1 MQHLVDGV
9 WRKCTAKPGNCPY
22 MKEGAPHL
30 KAQEECNRFNDNVI
44 LKYNRIKNKLDYTI
58 NPEIQDGLVHVIVSM
73 EDEDDEIDAAEL
85 LTELSKYN
93 ATDIENMTN
102 DEIRDA
108 YWLAFQSDIYQ
119 DSSEVIMYRGQRDN
133 RRNPSF
139 LGPKD
144 EDDLTEYYADYF
156 NEVAAKWIEEG
167 RKAGKPEDKLGFW
180 TKEEEMGQVARY
192 MAETKSLPYLFSLNK
207 NDFFR
212 DRDVKEF
219 DFQAQRQ
226 RLEKLFNDVT
236 YSKRELQEYKEAF
249 SLIEKDY
256 EQKRK
261 EYDDRMRIVEEEE
274 REYLEWERQD
284 DLKAQQEIMEL
295 NKE

>member
-30 KAQEECNRFNDNVI
+30 HTQEECNRFNDNVI

-58 NPEIQDGLVHVIVSM
+58 NPEIQEGLIHIITSM
-73 EDEDDEIDAAEL
+73 NDEDDEIDVTEM
-85 LTELSKYN
+85 LTELSQYN
-93 ATDIENMTN
+93 VTDIENMTN
-102 DEIRDA
+102 DEIRNA
-108 YWLAFQSDIYQ
+108 YWLAYQSDIYQ

-133 RRNPSF
+133 GRNPSF

-144 EDDLTEYYADYF
+144 ENDTTTYYADYF
-156 NEVAAKWIEEG
+156 NEVADNWIEEG
-167 RKAGKPEDKLGFW
+167 KAAGKS
-180 TKEEEMGQVARY
+180 KEEIYNWNKEQEMNEVAKY
-192 MAETKSLPYLFSLNK
+192 IEATKSLPYLFSLNK
-207 NDFFR
+207 SDFFR
-212 DRDVKEF
+212 DRDMEEF

-236 YSKRELQEYKEAF
+236 YSKQELQEYKEAF

-256 EQKRK
+256 EEKRK
-261 EYDDRMRIVEEEE
+261 EYEDRLRIAEEEE
-274 REYLEWERQD
+274 REYLECKHA
-284 DLKAQQEIMEL
+284 LG
-295 NKE
+295 

>member
-30 KAQEECNRFNDNVI
+30 HTQEECNRFNDNVI

-58 NPEIQDGLVHVIVSM
+58 NPEIQEGLIHIITSM
-73 EDEDDEIDAAEL
+73 DDEDDEIDVTEM
-85 LTELSKYN
+85 LTELSQYN
-93 ATDIENMTN
+93 VTDIENMTN
-102 DEIRDA
+102 DEIRNA
-108 YWLAFQSDIYQ
+108 YWLAYQSDIYQ

-133 RRNPSF
+133 GRNPSF

-144 EDDLTEYYADYF
+144 EDDTTTYYADYF
-156 NEVAAKWIEEG
+156 NEVADNWIAEG
-167 RKAGKPEDKLGFW
+167 KAAGKS
-180 TKEEEMGQVARY
+180 KEEIYNWNKEQEMNEVAKY
-192 MAETKSLPYLFSLNK
+192 IEATKSLPYLFSLNK
-207 NDFFR
+207 SDFFR
-212 DRDVKEF
+212 DRDMEEF

-236 YSKRELQEYKEAF
+236 YSKQELQEYKEAF

-256 EQKRK
+256 EEKRK
-261 EYDDRMRIVEEEE
+261 EYEDRLRIAEEEE
-274 REYLEWERQD
+274 REYLEWEREQ
-284 DLKAQQEIMEL
+284 DLKSQQE
-295 NKE
+295 

>member
-1 MQHLVDGV
+1 
-9 WRKCTAKPGNCPY
+9 
-22 MKEGAPHL
+22 
-30 KAQEECNRFNDNVI
+30 
-44 LKYNRIKNKLDYTI
+44 
-58 NPEIQDGLVHVIVSM
+58 
-73 EDEDDEIDAAEL
+73 
-85 LTELSKYN
+85 
-93 ATDIENMTN
+93 
-102 DEIRDA
+102 
-108 YWLAFQSDIYQ
+108 
-119 DSSEVIMYRGQRDN
+119 MYRGQRDN

-167 RKAGKPEDKLGFW
+167 RAAGKPEDKLGFW
-180 TKEEEMGQVARY
+180 TKEEEMNQVARY

-207 NDFFR
+207 SDFFR
-212 DRDVKEF
+212 DRNVREF
-219 DFQAQRQ
+219 NFQAQRQ

>member
-30 KAQEECNRFNDNVI
+30 HTQEECNRFNDNVI

-58 NPEIQDGLVHVIVSM
+58 NPEIQEGLIHIITSM
-73 EDEDDEIDAAEL
+73 DDEDDEIDVTEM
-85 LTELSKYN
+85 LTELSQYN
-93 ATDIENMTN
+93 VTDIENMTN
-102 DEIRDA
+102 DEIRNA
-108 YWLAFQSDIYQ
+108 YWLAYQSDIYQ

-133 RRNPSF
+133 GRNPSF

-144 EDDLTEYYADYF
+144 ENDTTTYYADYF
-156 NEVAAKWIEEG
+156 NEVADNWIAEG
-167 RKAGKPEDKLGFW
+167 KAAGKS
-180 TKEEEMGQVARY
+180 KEEIYNWNKEQEMNEVAKY
-192 MAETKSLPYLFSLNK
+192 IEATKSLPYLFSLNK
-207 NDFFR
+207 SDFFR
-212 DRDVKEF
+212 DRDMEEF

-236 YSKRELQEYKEAF
+236 YSKQELQEYKEAF

-256 EQKRK
+256 EEKRK
-261 EYDDRMRIVEEEE
+261 EYEDRLRIAEEEE
-274 REYLEWERQD
+274 REYLEWERQ
-284 DLKAQQEIMEL
+284 QE
-295 NKE
+295 

>member
-30 KAQEECNRFNDNVI
+30 HTQEECNRFNDNVI

-58 NPEIQDGLVHVIVSM
+58 NPEIQEGLVHIITSM
-73 EDEDDEIDAAEL
+73 NDEDDEIDVTEM
-85 LTELSKYN
+85 LTELSQYN
-93 ATDIENMTN
+93 VTDIENMTN
-102 DEIRDA
+102 DEIRNA
-108 YWLAFQSDIYQ
+108 YWLAYQSDIYQ

-133 RRNPSF
+133 GRNPSF

-144 EDDLTEYYADYF
+144 ENDTTTYYADYF
-156 NEVAAKWIEEG
+156 NEVADNWIAEG
-167 RKAGKPEDKLGFW
+167 KAAGKS
-180 TKEEEMGQVARY
+180 KEEIYNWNKEQEMNEVAKY
-192 MAETKSLPYLFSLNK
+192 IEATKSLPYLFSLNK
-207 NDFFR
+207 SDFFR
-212 DRDVKEF
+212 DRDMEEF

-236 YSKRELQEYKEAF
+236 YSKQELQEYKEAF

-256 EQKRK
+256 EEKRK
-261 EYDDRMRIVEEEE
+261 EYEDRLRIAEEEE
-274 REYLEWERQD
+274 REYLEWERQ
-284 DLKAQQEIMEL
+284 QE
-295 NKE
+295 

>member
-30 KAQEECNRFNDNVI
+30 HTQEECNRFNDNVI

-58 NPEIQDGLVHVIVSM
+58 NPEIQEGLIHIITSM
-73 EDEDDEIDAAEL
+73 DDEDDEIDVTEM
-85 LTELSKYN
+85 LTELSQYN
-93 ATDIENMTN
+93 VTDIENMTN
-102 DEIRDA
+102 DEIRNA
-108 YWLAFQSDIYQ
+108 YWLAYQSDIYQ

-133 RRNPSF
+133 GRNPSF

-144 EDDLTEYYADYF
+144 ENDTTTYYADYF
-156 NEVAAKWIEEG
+156 NEVADNWIEEG
-167 RKAGKPEDKLGFW
+167 KAAGKS
-180 TKEEEMGQVARY
+180 KEEIYNWNKEQEMNEVAKY
-192 MAETKSLPYLFSLNK
+192 IEATKSLPYLFSLNK
-207 NDFFR
+207 SDFFR
-212 DRDVKEF
+212 DRDMEEF

-236 YSKRELQEYKEAF
+236 YSKQELQEYKEAF

-256 EQKRK
+256 EEKRK
-261 EYDDRMRIVEEEE
+261 EYEDRLRIAEEEE
-274 REYLEWERQD
+274 REYLEWERQ
-284 DLKAQQEIMEL
+284 QE
-295 NKE
+295 

>member
-30 KAQEECNRFNDNVI
+30 HTQEECNRFNDNVI

-58 NPEIQDGLVHVIVSM
+58 NPEIQEGLIHIITSM
-73 EDEDDEIDAAEL
+73 NDEDDEIDVTEM
-85 LTELSKYN
+85 LTELSQYN
-93 ATDIENMTN
+93 VTDIENMTN
-102 DEIRDA
+102 DEIRNA
-108 YWLAFQSDIYQ
+108 YWLAYQSDIYQ

-133 RRNPSF
+133 GRNPSF

-144 EDDLTEYYADYF
+144 ENDTTTYYADYF
-156 NEVAAKWIEEG
+156 NEVADNWIAEG
-167 RKAGKPEDKLGFW
+167 KAAGKS
-180 TKEEEMGQVARY
+180 KEEIYNWNKEQEMNEVAKY
-192 MAETKSLPYLFSLNK
+192 IEATKSLPYLFSLNK
-207 NDFFR
+207 SDFFR
-212 DRDVKEF
+212 DRDMEEF

-236 YSKRELQEYKEAF
+236 YSKQELQEYKEAF

-256 EQKRK
+256 EEKRK
-261 EYDDRMRIVEEEE
+261 EYEDRLRIAEEEE
-274 REYLEWERQD
+274 REYLEWERQ
-284 DLKAQQEIMEL
+284 QE
-295 NKE
+295 

>member
-30 KAQEECNRFNDNVI
+30 HTQEECNRFNDNVI

-58 NPEIQDGLVHVIVSM
+58 NPEIQEGLVHIITSM
-73 EDEDDEIDAAEL
+73 DDEDDEIDVTEM
-85 LTELSKYN
+85 LTELSQYN
-93 ATDIENMTN
+93 VTDIENMTN
-102 DEIRDA
+102 DEIRNA
-108 YWLAFQSDIYQ
+108 YWLAYQSDIYQ

-133 RRNPSF
+133 GRNPSF

-144 EDDLTEYYADYF
+144 ENDTTTYYADYF
-156 NEVAAKWIEEG
+156 NEVADNWIAEG
-167 RKAGKPEDKLGFW
+167 KAAGKS
-180 TKEEEMGQVARY
+180 KEEIYNWNKEQEMNEVAKY
-192 MAETKSLPYLFSLNK
+192 IEATKSLPYLFSLNK
-207 NDFFR
+207 SDFFR
-212 DRDVKEF
+212 DRYMEEF

-236 YSKRELQEYKEAF
+236 YSKQELQEYKEAF

-256 EQKRK
+256 EEKRK
-261 EYDDRMRIVEEEE
+261 EYEDRLRIAEEEE
-274 REYLEWERQD
+274 REYLEWERQ
-284 DLKAQQEIMEL
+284 QE
-295 NKE
+295 

>member
-30 KAQEECNRFNDNVI
+30 HTQEECNRFNDNVI

-58 NPEIQDGLVHVIVSM
+58 NPEIQEGLVHIITSM
-73 EDEDDEIDAAEL
+73 NDEDDEIDVTEM
-85 LTELSKYN
+85 LTELSQYN
-93 ATDIENMTN
+93 VTDIENMTN
-102 DEIRDA
+102 DEIRNA
-108 YWLAFQSDIYQ
+108 YWLAYQSDIYQ

-133 RRNPSF
+133 GRNPSF

-144 EDDLTEYYADYF
+144 ENDTTTYYADYF
-156 NEVAAKWIEEG
+156 NEVADNWIEEG
-167 RKAGKPEDKLGFW
+167 KAAGKS
-180 TKEEEMGQVARY
+180 KEEIYNWNKEQEMNEVAKY
-192 MAETKSLPYLFSLNK
+192 IEATKSLPYLFSLNK
-207 NDFFR
+207 SDFFR
-212 DRDVKEF
+212 DRDMEEF

-236 YSKRELQEYKEAF
+236 YSKQELQEYKEAF

-256 EQKRK
+256 EEKRK
-261 EYDDRMRIVEEEE
+261 EYEDRLRIAEEEE
-274 REYLEWERQD
+274 REYLECKHA
-284 DLKAQQEIMEL
+284 LG
-295 NKE
+295 

>member
-30 KAQEECNRFNDNVI
+30 HTQEECNRFNDNVI

-58 NPEIQDGLVHVIVSM
+58 NPEIQEGLIHIITSM
-73 EDEDDEIDAAEL
+73 DDEDDEIDVTEM
-85 LTELSKYN
+85 LTELSQYN
-93 ATDIENMTN
+93 VTDIENMTN
-102 DEIRDA
+102 DEIRNA
-108 YWLAFQSDIYQ
+108 YWLAYQSDIYQ

-133 RRNPSF
+133 GRNPSF

-144 EDDLTEYYADYF
+144 ENDTTTYYADYF
-156 NEVAAKWIEEG
+156 NEVADNWIEEG
-167 RKAGKPEDKLGFW
+167 KAAGKS
-180 TKEEEMGQVARY
+180 KEEIYNWNKEQEMNEVAKY
-192 MAETKSLPYLFSLNK
+192 IEATKSLPYLFSLNK
-207 NDFFR
+207 SDFFR
-212 DRDVKEF
+212 DRDMEEF

-236 YSKRELQEYKEAF
+236 YSKQELQEYKEAF

-256 EQKRK
+256 EEKRK
-261 EYDDRMRIVEEEE
+261 EYEDRLRIAEEEE
-274 REYLEWERQD
+274 REYLECKHA
-284 DLKAQQEIMEL
+284 LG
-295 NKE
+295 

>member
-30 KAQEECNRFNDNVI
+30 HTQEECNRFNDNVI

-58 NPEIQDGLVHVIVSM
+58 NPEIQEGLIHIITSM
-73 EDEDDEIDAAEL
+73 DDEDDEIDVTEM
-85 LTELSKYN
+85 LTELSQYN
-93 ATDIENMTN
+93 VTDIENMTN
-102 DEIRDA
+102 DEIRNA
-108 YWLAFQSDIYQ
+108 YWLAYQSDIYQ

-133 RRNPSF
+133 GRNPSF

-144 EDDLTEYYADYF
+144 EDDTTTYYADYF
-156 NEVAAKWIEEG
+156 NEVADNWIAEG
-167 RKAGKPEDKLGFW
+167 KAAGKS
-180 TKEEEMGQVARY
+180 KEEIYNWNKEQEMNEVAKY
-192 MAETKSLPYLFSLNK
+192 IEATKSLPYLFSLNK
-207 NDFFR
+207 SDFFR
-212 DRDVKEF
+212 DRDMEEF

-236 YSKRELQEYKEAF
+236 YSKQELQEYKEAF

-256 EQKRK
+256 EEKRK
-261 EYDDRMRIVEEEE
+261 EYEDRLRIAEEEE
-274 REYLEWERQD
+274 REYLEWERQ
-284 DLKAQQEIMEL
+284 QE
-295 NKE
+295 

>member
-30 KAQEECNRFNDNVI
+30 HTQEECNRFNDNVI

-58 NPEIQDGLVHVIVSM
+58 NPEIQEGLIHIITSM
-73 EDEDDEIDAAEL
+73 DDEDDEIDVTEM
-85 LTELSKYN
+85 LTELSQYN
-93 ATDIENMTN
+93 VTDIENMTN
-102 DEIRDA
+102 DEIRNT
-108 YWLAFQSDIYQ
+108 YWLAYQSDIYQ

-133 RRNPSF
+133 GRNPSF

-144 EDDLTEYYADYF
+144 ENDTTTYYADYF
-156 NEVAAKWIEEG
+156 NEVADNWIAEG
-167 RKAGKPEDKLGFW
+167 KAAGKS
-180 TKEEEMGQVARY
+180 KEEIYNWNKEQEMNEVAKY
-192 MAETKSLPYLFSLNK
+192 IEATKSLPYLFSLNK
-207 NDFFR
+207 SDFFR
-212 DRDVKEF
+212 DRDMEEF

-236 YSKRELQEYKEAF
+236 YSKQELQEYKEAF

-256 EQKRK
+256 EEKRK
-261 EYDDRMRIVEEEE
+261 EYEDRLRIAEEEE
-274 REYLEWERQD
+274 REYLEWERQ
-284 DLKAQQEIMEL
+284 QE
-295 NKE
+295 

>member
-30 KAQEECNRFNDNVI
+30 HTQEECNRFNDNVI

-58 NPEIQDGLVHVIVSM
+58 NPEIQEGLIHIITSM
-73 EDEDDEIDAAEL
+73 DDENDEIDVTEM
-85 LTELSKYN
+85 LTELSQYN
-93 ATDIENMTN
+93 VTDIENMTN
-102 DEIRDA
+102 DEIRNA
-108 YWLAFQSDIYQ
+108 YWLAYQSDIYQ

-133 RRNPSF
+133 GRNPSF

-144 EDDLTEYYADYF
+144 ENDTTTYYADYF
-156 NEVAAKWIEEG
+156 NEVADNWIAEG
-167 RKAGKPEDKLGFW
+167 KAAGKS
-180 TKEEEMGQVARY
+180 KEEIYNWNKEQEMNEVAKY
-192 MAETKSLPYLFSLNK
+192 IEATKSLPYLFSLNK
-207 NDFFR
+207 SDFFR
-212 DRDVKEF
+212 DRDMEEF

-236 YSKRELQEYKEAF
+236 YSKQELQEYKEAF

-256 EQKRK
+256 EEKRK
-261 EYDDRMRIVEEEE
+261 EYEDRLRIAEEEE
-274 REYLEWERQD
+274 REYLECKHA
-284 DLKAQQEIMEL
+284 LG
-295 NKE
+295 

>member
-30 KAQEECNRFNDNVI
+30 HTQEECNRFNDNVI

-58 NPEIQDGLVHVIVSM
+58 NPEIQEGLVHIITSM
-73 EDEDDEIDAAEL
+73 NDEDDEIDVTEM
-85 LTELSKYN
+85 LTELSQYN
-93 ATDIENMTN
+93 VTDIENMTN
-102 DEIRDA
+102 DEIRNA
-108 YWLAFQSDIYQ
+108 YWLAYQSDIYQ

-133 RRNPSF
+133 YKNPSF

-144 EDDLTEYYADYF
+144 ENDTTQYYKDYYS
-156 NEVAAKWIEEG
+156 EVSDRWIRDG
-167 RKAGKPEDKLGFW
+167 KAAGKSDDEIYHW
-180 TKEEEMGQVARY
+180 TKAQEMNAVANY
-192 MAETKSLPYLFSLNK
+192 VAETKSLPYLFSLNK
-207 NDFFR
+207 GDFFR
-212 DRDVKEF
+212 DRDVEEF

-236 YSKRELQEYKEAF
+236 YTKQELQEYKEAF

-256 EQKRK
+256 EEKRK
-261 EYDDRMRIVEEEE
+261 EYEDRLRIAEEEE
-274 REYLEWERQD
+274 REYLEWEREQ
-284 DLKAQQEIMEL
+284 DLKSQQE
-295 NKE
+295 

>member
-30 KAQEECNRFNDNVI
+30 HTQEECNRFNDNVI

-58 NPEIQDGLVHVIVSM
+58 NPEIQEGLIHIITSM
-73 EDEDDEIDAAEL
+73 DDENDEIDVTEM
-85 LTELSKYN
+85 LTELSQYN
-93 ATDIENMTN
+93 VTDIENMTN
-102 DEIRDA
+102 DEIRNA
-108 YWLAFQSDIYQ
+108 YWLAYQSDIYQ

-133 RRNPSF
+133 GRNPSF

-144 EDDLTEYYADYF
+144 ENDTTTYYADYF
-156 NEVAAKWIEEG
+156 NEVADNWIEEG
-167 RKAGKPEDKLGFW
+167 KAAGKS
-180 TKEEEMGQVARY
+180 KEEIYNWNKEQEMNEVAKY
-192 MAETKSLPYLFSLNK
+192 IEATKSLPYLFSLNK
-207 NDFFR
+207 SDFFR
-212 DRDVKEF
+212 DRDMEEF

-236 YSKRELQEYKEAF
+236 YSKQELQEYKEAF

-256 EQKRK
+256 EEKRK
-261 EYDDRMRIVEEEE
+261 EYEDRLRIAEEEE
-274 REYLEWERQD
+274 REYLEWERQ
-284 DLKAQQEIMEL
+284 QE
-295 NKE
+295 

>member
-30 KAQEECNRFNDNVI
+30 HTQEECNRFNDNVI

-58 NPEIQDGLVHVIVSM
+58 NPEIQEGLIHIITSM
-73 EDEDDEIDAAEL
+73 DDEDDEIDVTEM
-85 LTELSKYN
+85 LTELSQYN
-93 ATDIENMTN
+93 VTDIENMTN
-102 DEIRDA
+102 DEIRNA
-108 YWLAFQSDIYQ
+108 YWLAYQSDIYQ

-133 RRNPSF
+133 GRNPSF

-144 EDDLTEYYADYF
+144 ENDTTTYYADYF
-156 NEVAAKWIEEG
+156 NEVADNWIAEG
-167 RKAGKPEDKLGFW
+167 KAAGKS
-180 TKEEEMGQVARY
+180 KEEIYNWNKEQEMNEVAKY
-192 MAETKSLPYLFSLNK
+192 IEATKSLPYLFSLNK
-207 NDFFR
+207 SDFFR
-212 DRDVKEF
+212 DRDMEEF

-236 YSKRELQEYKEAF
+236 YSKQELQEYKEAF

-256 EQKRK
+256 EEKRK
-261 EYDDRMRIVEEEE
+261 EYEDRLRIAEEEE
-274 REYLEWERQD
+274 REYLEWEREQ
-284 DLKAQQEIMEL
+284 DLKSQQE
-295 NKE
+295 

>member
-30 KAQEECNRFNDNVI
+30 HTQEECNRFNDNVI

-58 NPEIQDGLVHVIVSM
+58 NPEIQEGLIHIITSM
-73 EDEDDEIDAAEL
+73 DDEDDEIDVTEM
-85 LTELSKYN
+85 LTELSQYN
-93 ATDIENMTN
+93 VTDIENMTN
-102 DEIRDA
+102 DEIRNA
-108 YWLAFQSDIYQ
+108 YWLAYQSDIYQ

-133 RRNPSF
+133 GRNPSF

-144 EDDLTEYYADYF
+144 ENDTTTYYADYF
-156 NEVAAKWIEEG
+156 NEVADNWIEEG
-167 RKAGKPEDKLGFW
+167 KAAGKS
-180 TKEEEMGQVARY
+180 KEEIYNWNKEQEMNEVAKY
-192 MAETKSLPYLFSLNK
+192 IEATKSLPYLFSLNK
-207 NDFFR
+207 SDFFI
-212 DRDVKEF
+212 DRDMEEF

-236 YSKRELQEYKEAF
+236 YSKQELQEYKEAF

-256 EQKRK
+256 EEKRK
-261 EYDDRMRIVEEEE
+261 EYEDRLRIAEEEE
-274 REYLEWERQD
+274 REYLEWERQ
-284 DLKAQQEIMEL
+284 QE
-295 NKE
+295 

>member
-30 KAQEECNRFNDNVI
+30 HTQEECNRFNDNVI

-58 NPEIQDGLVHVIVSM
+58 NPEIQEGLIHIITSM
-73 EDEDDEIDAAEL
+73 DDEDDEIDVTEM
-85 LTELSKYN
+85 LTELSQYN
-93 ATDIENMTN
+93 VTDIENMTN
-102 DEIRDA
+102 DEIRNA
-108 YWLAFQSDIYQ
+108 YWLAYQSDIYQ

-133 RRNPSF
+133 GRNPSF

-144 EDDLTEYYADYF
+144 ENDTTTYYADYF
-156 NEVAAKWIEEG
+156 NEVADNWIAEG
-167 RKAGKPEDKLGFW
+167 KAAGKS
-180 TKEEEMGQVARY
+180 KEEIYNWNKEQEMNEVAKY
-192 MAETKSLPYLFSLNK
+192 IEATKSLPYLFSLNK
-207 NDFFR
+207 SDFFR
-212 DRDVKEF
+212 DRDMEEF

-236 YSKRELQEYKEAF
+236 YSKQELQEYKEAF

-256 EQKRK
+256 EEKRK
-261 EYDDRMRIVEEEE
+261 EYEDRLRIAEEEE
-274 REYLEWERQD
+274 REYLECKHA
-284 DLKAQQEIMEL
+284 LG
-295 NKE
+295 

>member
-30 KAQEECNRFNDNVI
+30 HTQEECNRFNDNVI

-58 NPEIQDGLVHVIVSM
+58 NPEIQEGLIHIITSM
-73 EDEDDEIDAAEL
+73 DDEDDEIDVTEM
-85 LTELSKYN
+85 LTELSQYN
-93 ATDIENMTN
+93 VTDIENMTN
-102 DEIRDA
+102 DEIRNT
-108 YWLAFQSDIYQ
+108 YWLAYQSDIYQ

-133 RRNPSF
+133 GRNPSF

-144 EDDLTEYYADYF
+144 ENDTTTYYADYF
-156 NEVAAKWIEEG
+156 NEVADNWIAEG
-167 RKAGKPEDKLGFW
+167 KAAGKS
-180 TKEEEMGQVARY
+180 KEEIYNWNKEQEMNEVAKY
-192 MAETKSLPYLFSLNK
+192 IEATKSLPYLFSLNK
-207 NDFFR
+207 SDFFR
-212 DRDVKEF
+212 DRDMEEF

-236 YSKRELQEYKEAF
+236 YSKQELQEYKEAF

-256 EQKRK
+256 EEKRK
-261 EYDDRMRIVEEEE
+261 EYEDRLRIAEEEE
-274 REYLEWERQD
+274 REYLEWERQ
-284 DLKAQQEIMEL
+284 Q
-295 NKE
+295 

>member
-30 KAQEECNRFNDNVI
+30 HTQEECNRFNDNVI

-58 NPEIQDGLVHVIVSM
+58 NPEIQEGLIHIITSID
-73 EDEDDEIDAAEL
+73 DEDDEIDVTEM
-85 LTELSKYN
+85 LTELSQYN
-93 ATDIENMTN
+93 VTDIENMTN
-102 DEIRDA
+102 DEIRNA
-108 YWLAFQSDIYQ
+108 YWLAYQSDIYQ

-133 RRNPSF
+133 GRNPSF

-144 EDDLTEYYADYF
+144 ENDTTTYYADYF
-156 NEVAAKWIEEG
+156 NEVADNWIAEG
-167 RKAGKPEDKLGFW
+167 KAAGKS
-180 TKEEEMGQVARY
+180 KEEIYNWNKEQEMNEVAKY
-192 MAETKSLPYLFSLNK
+192 IEATKSLPYLFSLNK
-207 NDFFR
+207 SDFFR
-212 DRDVKEF
+212 DRDMEEF

-236 YSKRELQEYKEAF
+236 YSKQELQEYKEAF

-256 EQKRK
+256 EEKRK
-261 EYDDRMRIVEEEE
+261 EYEDRLRIAEEEE
-274 REYLEWERQD
+274 REYLEWERQ
-284 DLKAQQEIMEL
+284 QE
-295 NKE
+295 

>member
-30 KAQEECNRFNDNVI
+30 HTQEECNRFNDNVI

-58 NPEIQDGLVHVIVSM
+58 NPEIQEGLIHIITSM
-73 EDEDDEIDAAEL
+73 NDEDDEIDVTEM
-85 LTELSKYN
+85 LTELSQYN
-93 ATDIENMTN
+93 VTDIENMTN
-102 DEIRDA
+102 NEIRNA
-108 YWLAFQSDIYQ
+108 YWLAYQSDIYQ

-133 RRNPSF
+133 GRNPSF

-144 EDDLTEYYADYF
+144 EDDTTTYYADYF
-156 NEVAAKWIEEG
+156 NEVADNWIAEG
-167 RKAGKPEDKLGFW
+167 KAAGKS
-180 TKEEEMGQVARY
+180 KEEIYNWNKEQEMNEVAKY
-192 MAETKSLPYLFSLNK
+192 IEATKSLPYLFSLNK
-207 NDFFR
+207 SDFFR
-212 DRDVKEF
+212 DKDMEEF

-236 YSKRELQEYKEAF
+236 YSKQELQEYKEAF

-256 EQKRK
+256 EEKRK
-261 EYDDRMRIVEEEE
+261 EYEDRLRIAEEEE
-274 REYLEWERQD
+274 REYLEWERQ
-284 DLKAQQEIMEL
+284 QE
-295 NKE
+295 

>member
-30 KAQEECNRFNDNVI
+30 HTQEECNRFNDNVI

-58 NPEIQDGLVHVIVSM
+58 NPEIQEGLIHIITSM
-73 EDEDDEIDAAEL
+73 NDEDDEIDVTEM
-85 LTELSKYN
+85 LTELSQYN
-93 ATDIENMTN
+93 VTDIENMTN
-102 DEIRDA
+102 DEIRNA
-108 YWLAFQSDIYQ
+108 YWLAYQSDIYQ

-133 RRNPSF
+133 GRNPSF

-144 EDDLTEYYADYF
+144 ENDTTTYYADYF
-156 NEVAAKWIEEG
+156 NEVADNWIAEG
-167 RKAGKPEDKLGFW
+167 KAAGKS
-180 TKEEEMGQVARY
+180 KEEIYNWNKEQEMNEVAKY
-192 MAETKSLPYLFSLNK
+192 IEATKSLPYLFSLNK
-207 NDFFR
+207 SDFFR
-212 DRDVKEF
+212 DKDMEEF

-236 YSKRELQEYKEAF
+236 YSKQELQEYKEAF

-256 EQKRK
+256 EEKRK
-261 EYDDRMRIVEEEE
+261 EYEDRLRIAEEEE
-274 REYLEWERQD
+274 REYLEWERQ
-284 DLKAQQEIMEL
+284 QE
-295 NKE
+295 

>member
-30 KAQEECNRFNDNVI
+30 HTQEECNRFNDNVI

-58 NPEIQDGLVHVIVSM
+58 NPEIQEGLVHIITSM
-73 EDEDDEIDAAEL
+73 DDEDDEIDVTEM
-85 LTELSKYN
+85 LTELSQYN
-93 ATDIENMTN
+93 VTDIENMTN
-102 DEIRDA
+102 DEIRNA
-108 YWLAFQSDIYQ
+108 YWLAYQSDIYQ

-133 RRNPSF
+133 GRNPSF

-144 EDDLTEYYADYF
+144 DDDITTYYADYF
-156 NEVAAKWIEEG
+156 NEVADNWIAEG
-167 RKAGKPEDKLGFW
+167 KAAGKS
-180 TKEEEMGQVARY
+180 KEEIYNWNKEQEMNEVAKY
-192 MAETKSLPYLFSLNK
+192 IEATKSLPYLFSLNK
-207 NDFFR
+207 SDFFR
-212 DRDVKEF
+212 DRDMEEF

-236 YSKRELQEYKEAF
+236 YSKQELQEYKEAF

-256 EQKRK
+256 EEKRK
-261 EYDDRMRIVEEEE
+261 EYEDRLRIAEEEE
-274 REYLEWERQD
+274 REYLEWERQ
-284 DLKAQQEIMEL
+284 QE
-295 NKE
+295 

>member
-30 KAQEECNRFNDNVI
+30 HTQEECNRFNDNVI

-58 NPEIQDGLVHVIVSM
+58 NPEIQEGLIHIITSM
-73 EDEDDEIDAAEL
+73 DDEDDEIDVTEM
-85 LTELSKYN
+85 LTELSQYN
-93 ATDIENMTN
+93 VTDIENMTN
-102 DEIRDA
+102 DEIRNA
-108 YWLAFQSDIYQ
+108 YWLAYQSDIYQ

-133 RRNPSF
+133 GRNPSF

-144 EDDLTEYYADYF
+144 ENDTTTYYADYF
-156 NEVAAKWIEEG
+156 NEVADNWIAEG
-167 RKAGKPEDKLGFW
+167 KAAGKS
-180 TKEEEMGQVARY
+180 KEEIYNWNKEQEMNEVAKY
-192 MAETKSLPYLFSLNK
+192 IEATKSLPYLFSLNK
-207 NDFFR
+207 SDFFR
-212 DRDVKEF
+212 DKDMEEF

-236 YSKRELQEYKEAF
+236 YSKQELQEYKEAF

-256 EQKRK
+256 EEKRK
-261 EYDDRMRIVEEEE
+261 EYEDRLRIAEEEE
-274 REYLEWERQD
+274 REYLEWKR
-284 DLKAQQEIMEL
+284 QQE
-295 NKE
+295 

>member
-30 KAQEECNRFNDNVI
+30 HTQEECNRFNDNVI

-58 NPEIQDGLVHVIVSM
+58 NPEIQEGLIHIITSM
-73 EDEDDEIDAAEL
+73 DDEDDEIDVTEM
-85 LTELSKYN
+85 LTELSQYN
-93 ATDIENMTN
+93 VTDIENMTN
-102 DEIRDA
+102 DEIRNA
-108 YWLAFQSDIYQ
+108 YWLAYQSDIYQ

-133 RRNPSF
+133 GRNPSF

-144 EDDLTEYYADYF
+144 ENDTTTYYADYF
-156 NEVAAKWIEEG
+156 NEVADNWIAEG
-167 RKAGKPEDKLGFW
+167 KAAGKS
-180 TKEEEMGQVARY
+180 KEEIYNWNKEQEMNEVAKY
-192 MAETKSLPYLFSLNK
+192 IEATKSLPYLFSLNK
-207 NDFFR
+207 SDFFR
-212 DRDVKEF
+212 DKDMEEF

-236 YSKRELQEYKEAF
+236 YSKQELQEYKEAF

-256 EQKRK
+256 EEKRK
-261 EYDDRMRIVEEEE
+261 EYEDRLRIAEEEE
-274 REYLEWERQD
+274 REYLEWERQ
-284 DLKAQQEIMEL
+284 QE
-295 NKE
+295 